1 MNRFDFTPYRRS
13 TVGFD
18 RLFDLLENQA
28 RGNAGENYPPF
39 NIERRGEDSYRITL
53 AVAGFRPDELAQ
65 RLFDGWVQSPPHRRN
80 LLDGDMTDV
89 GTAVAQSRRSG
100 RYYAVQL
107 FGRPRSEHRAMRD
120 AAARANG
127 EQDQTQT
134 SATSTTNGDYT
145 RGGRDPALTPSRT
158 PPPPGAIN
166 NGLSGGGSGGV
177 LPDPYADP
185 NRAPR

>member
-1 MNRFDFTPYRRS
+1 MTSRLLIRAGALGALGLLALDLAACGKQGS
-13 TVGFD
+13 LD
-18 RLFDLLENQA
+18 RP
-28 RGNAGENYPPF
+28 GP
-39 NIERRGEDSYRITL
+39 
-53 AVAGFRPDELAQ
+53 
-65 RLFDGWVQSPPHRRN
+65 
-80 LLDGDMTDV
+80 
-89 GTAVAQSRRSG
+89 
-100 RYYAVQL
+100 L

-134 SATSTTNGDYT
+134 SATSTTNGDYA

-158 PPPPGAIN
+158 APPPGAIN
-166 NGLSGGGSGGV
+166 NGLSGGGSSGV